1 VIAATMA
8 PAPAEA
14 RRGGGNILTGIL
26 AAGVISAL
34 VASNSSARAGS
45 TYASGYGNS
54 NAYPPSA
61 YGNGAIAANPRVIYA
76 DDYGNQNNTAPV
88 YIQRRPVMQAY
99 PQPVCARGRLM
110 MVQGYPTP
118 VCVKRR
124 PMVVQAYP
132 TENYGRRMDGRD
144 FQQNRP
150 YRDPS
155 CMYGSNQY
163 TGNQSGRC

>member
-1 VIAATMA
+1 
-8 PAPAEA
+8 
-14 RRGGGNILTGIL
+14 
-26 AAGVISAL
+26 
-34 VASNSSARAGS
+34 
-45 TYASGYGNS
+45 
-54 NAYPPSA
+54 
-61 YGNGAIAANPRVIYA
+61 
-76 DDYGNQNNTAPV
+76 
-88 YIQRRPVMQAY
+88 
-99 PQPVCARGRLM
+99 M

-144 FQQNRP
+144 YQQNRP